1 MKVLNWD
8 NFSLIR
14 VSEQID
20 PRTTNPLI
28 RKKLDALDDVQYMK
42 YINTCHLVSE
52 VSRRLNDLETYLA
65 DDCTKE
71 ELERKMKR
79 WTTDLYDKS

>member
-1 MKVLNWD
+1 MGILNWD

-28 RKKLDALDDVQYMK
+28 KKKLDALDEDQYFR

-52 VSRRLNDLETYLA
+52 VSRRLNDLETYFA

-71 ELERKMKR
+71 QLENKMKR
-79 WTTDLYDKS
+79 WTTDSYDKS

>member
-28 RKKLDALDDVQYMK
+28 KKKLDALDEEQYFR
-42 YINTCHLVSE
+42 YININNIIL
-52 VSRRLNDLETYLA
+52 
-65 DDCTKE
+65 
-71 ELERKMKR
+71 
-79 WTTDLYDKS
+79 

>member
-20 PRTTNPLI
+20 PRTTDPLI
-28 RKKLDALDDVQYMK
+28 RKKLDALDDVQYTR

-65 DDCTKE
+65 EDCTKE
-71 ELERKMKR
+71 QLENKMKR